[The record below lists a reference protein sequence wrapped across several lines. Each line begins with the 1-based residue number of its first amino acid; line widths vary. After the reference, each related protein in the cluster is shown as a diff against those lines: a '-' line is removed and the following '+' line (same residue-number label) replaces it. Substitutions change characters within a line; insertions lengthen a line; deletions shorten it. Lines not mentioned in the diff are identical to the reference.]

1 MTRDEAER
9 ACAED
14 RAVVY
19 RAYPNA
25 TPEVG
30 KVTRCNDR
38 YAFVIYVGD
47 RYPKATAFAD
57 LQLEHGSQA

>member
-1 MTRDEAER
+1 M
-9 ACAED
+9 
-14 RAVVY
+14 VY
-19 RAYPNA
+19 RAHPNA